1 MRRFAL
7 LTTLTLFAC
16 ALAAPAAPA
25 RLAVVANGKTQVKV
39 VDLGRKKV
47 VARPDVG
54 LPARAVALSLDG
66 LRAYVVA
73 SGSTAGRLA
82 AIDLVSRTVVA
93 SVPVP
98 PGARGVAIAPDGSR
112 AYVTS
117 GGRQGKV
124 TVDRPRHRR
133 DRRRD
138 RDVAAPC
145 RDRPVAG
152 RLARVRDQRQAQAGA
167 GRRRRHA
174 QREDDQGRDRTRSP
188 WRSTPPARA
197 CTSRTPAAIACRS
210 STPALFRSAG
220 VVRVGRPI
228 GGIAL
233 SPNGQR
239 ALVGPGRRSRKAVV
253 ISPRRGK
260 RIRRISAGR
269 GPTFV
274 AFSPTG
280 ARIYFANS
288 GSGTITFASG
298 YSYRRLP
305 GRVRVGRRITGMA
318 AQSGLLARDRHA
330 GPGHP
335 EGRPRP
341 GPRARAGRRR
351 HAERLSRQRRRRGR

>member
-124 TVDRPRHRR
+124 TVDRPRHRG

-145 RDRPVAG
+145 RNRPVAG

-174 QREDDQGRDRTRSP
+174 DREDRSRSGSPRSP
-188 WRSTPPARA
+188 WRSIRPARA

-210 STPALFRSAG
+210 STLRCSGPRASCDRPADRRHRA
-220 VVRVGRPI
+220 VAQRAARPGRPRAARAQ
-228 GGIAL
+228 GGRDQPPAREADPAHL
-233 SPNGQR
+233 GRQGPDLRRLLPHRRARLLRQLGQR
-239 ALVGPGRRSRKAVV
+239 HDHVRE
-253 ISPRRGK
+253 
-260 RIRRISAGR
+260 
-269 GPTFV
+269 
-274 AFSPTG
+274 
-280 ARIYFANS
+280 
-288 GSGTITFASG
+288 
-298 YSYRRLP
+298 RLQLP
-305 GRVRVGRRITGMA
+305 A
-318 AQSGLLARDRHA
+318 PA
-330 GPGHP
+330 GPGA
-335 EGRPRP
+335 GRPAHH
-341 GPRARAGRRR
+341 GHGRAVRATR
-351 HAERLSRQRRRRGR
+351 S